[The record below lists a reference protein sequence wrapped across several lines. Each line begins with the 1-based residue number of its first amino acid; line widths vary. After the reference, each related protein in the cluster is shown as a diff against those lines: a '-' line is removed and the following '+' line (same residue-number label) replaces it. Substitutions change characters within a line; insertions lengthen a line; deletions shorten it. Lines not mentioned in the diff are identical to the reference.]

1 MMTRPD
7 CDDSLATLKSLAQA
21 RQAGKARRLLATLQA
36 DGRKLTVQH
45 YNSVIHAC
53 CKAREWQQAI
63 AMLSF
68 MVEVPPETWS
78 YNAVIGVCQRCK
90 RWQAAVSLLQ
100 QMAEASVEENV
111 ISYTWAMD
119 ACLQSNSF
127 AAGEAVVKTMLRSAV
142 LPDVIFCGKAIRA
155 CAGKSWQTALHF
167 WELMP
172 QISVKPNEVVC
183 NSAIFAC
190 APRWDLSLEL
200 FESMVDLKLPRDV
213 ISFSSA
219 IKACAEGGQWQY
231 AIALLEA
238 ATVSSIP
245 LDTMSFSCAMDA
257 CSSHWPAA
265 LSLLAGMKF
274 HTLAPDVYS
283 FSATLAAL
291 ASSGQWE
298 LSFSVLELMAEAEV
312 SPNIVS
318 YGSVLSAC
326 DKGAQWE
333 RGLQLLKQMPQVKL
347 MPDTF
352 CTSAAISACA
362 NALHWQ
368 EALHLLP
375 SSPDYYSC
383 SASVNACARCA
394 RWQQSLEL
402 AVALSD
408 QKLPPNGIMWGT
420 IIKAMP
426 DKGELL
432 EDLRQTWVAHAPA
445 AVELE
450 GSGLRCLRSGS
461 GLLAVEKAAGRTSEA
476 VLAEVQRL
484 LSAMGDDC
492 PIKRLSRLDAQTSG
506 VLPIAMAPEESGVT
520 SWLELQYAARQVTK
534 VYWALCSGEPLPVG
548 ASGLIASPLTS
559 LPSAGGS
566 TVMQT
571 TWSRT
576 GKEASTEYVVLE
588 VYELKGT
595 SVMLLEARPLTGRTH
610 QIRAHLAG
618 IGRPIIGDPAYGGRA
633 VYWCPRLF
641 LHCCQI
647 SMLDAAGVPFVAK
660 APLAPELQRSL
671 ERVKAMS
678 TSTRKME
685 GSAWG

>member
-1 MMTRPD
+1 
-7 CDDSLATLKSLAQA
+7 
-21 RQAGKARRLLATLQA
+21 
-36 DGRKLTVQH
+36 
-45 YNSVIHAC
+45 
-53 CKAREWQQAI
+53 
-63 AMLSF
+63 MLSF

-90 RWQAAVSLLQ
+90 RWQAA
-100 QMAEASVEENV
+100 
-111 ISYTWAMD
+111 
-119 ACLQSNSF
+119 
-127 AAGEAVVKTMLRSAV
+127 
-142 LPDVIFCGKAIRA
+142 
-155 CAGKSWQTALHF
+155 
-167 WELMP
+167 
-172 QISVKPNEVVC
+172 
-183 NSAIFAC
+183 
-190 APRWDLSLEL
+190 
-200 FESMVDLKLPRDV
+200 
-213 ISFSSA
+213 
-219 IKACAEGGQWQY
+219 
-231 AIALLEA
+231 
-238 ATVSSIP
+238 
-245 LDTMSFSCAMDA
+245 
-257 CSSHWPAA
+257 
-265 LSLLAGMKF
+265 
-274 HTLAPDVYS
+274 DVYS

-333 RGLQLLKQMPQVKL
+333 RGLHWL
-347 MPDTF
+347 MP
-352 CTSAAISACA
+352 
-362 NALHWQ
+362 
-368 EALHLLP
+368 E
-375 SSPDYYSC
+375 DYYSC

-506 VLPIAMAPEESGVT
+506 VLPIAMAPEESG
-520 SWLELQYAARQVTK
+520 E
-534 VYWALCSGEPLPVG
+534 G
-548 ASGLIASPLTS
+548 
-559 LPSAGGS
+559 
-566 TVMQT
+566 VMQT

-671 ERVKAMS
+671 ERSFGIERAGAWLISCARQLSSHGEAYRDLMATNKPRITIRVAESSLELEKQKSLTDTEDEEVDSAPEAS
-678 TSTRKME
+678 KQELLKLLTPYPRIREALRVPRTANNTRLLEALSEAPDKFETLRRTRPFGTTADAVRVLDMLDLALE
-685 GSAWG
+685 APPEHKDSKIAAKSVLTKCVLPCLCLTELVMKLS